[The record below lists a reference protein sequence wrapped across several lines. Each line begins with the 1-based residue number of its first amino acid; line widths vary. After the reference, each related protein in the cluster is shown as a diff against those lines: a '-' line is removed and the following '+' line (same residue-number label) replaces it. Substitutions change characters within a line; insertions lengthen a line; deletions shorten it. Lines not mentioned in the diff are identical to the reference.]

1 MKEIIILFIILLI
14 LFSIWDI
21 KESFIGSSYLWIPT
35 RNTRL
40 MSYDLRGDPFGY
52 ILYPSYWNIPYTYYA
67 FSPNRYDIFGRYI
80 KPKIIK
86 KKKVDKKVDKK

>member
-1 MKEIIILFIILLI
+1 
-14 LFSIWDI
+14 
-21 KESFIGSSYLWIPT
+21 
-35 RNTRL
+35 